1 MTSSLARPERAIH
14 TSADDRL
21 ERSQFIERLTAA
33 VVSPATGRATGA
45 VIGITGPWGSGKT
58 SVLNLL
64 SEHIKE
70 KHQDALV
77 VRFDPWLVSG
87 RNDLIAEFLGELIGA
102 INADQ
107 KHTEKFKKL
116 GEILAQYG
124 GQLAPIS
131 NLLLPGVGMMASAGF
146 KVMEKALS
154 KKMSLNDLRTRLV
167 KELEEISAPIVVL
180 IDEIDRVED
189 GEIRT
194 VAQLVRSVADF
205 PGISYVLAY
214 DSERVIQALGAGASD
229 ENLGARG
236 RAYLEK
242 IVQLQIPLPVIF
254 DNEISRLLTADLYEL
269 SAKLQLPENFENIM
283 RYGELMEI
291 LNGYVINTLRDIRR
305 LVETFHV
312 LRDMLLGEVDWIDL
326 LAYSAL
332 MTKSPGT
339 IDLIRREPEDYLDS
353 PMSAKGTERRLR
365 LEKIPAEDRING
377 LVPSSEQNDG
387 TMKLL
392 RFVFPSLWGRP
403 RREYGHA
410 DALCE
415 RRPLLTTLRL
425 GLLPGAFSREDMHEL
440 VNGPPDQVEARLR
453 EIYESG
459 TLGQFTDRLDDIYFE
474 LGTIDH
480 ISFWRGVGGFTKK
493 SDCVWMASYS
503 PMHEVVRNLAMIL
516 ERAVGKNED
525 IREEAASV
533 FRHLRNAGESELT
546 AHWLRSHIH
555 LLGLFGQRK
564 QEGNGW
570 FLDAEQ
576 TEVLAREMAQSW
588 RAEHLS
594 LELIPCRWDLQPV
607 YTMIDTQV
615 WDEECRQGL
624 DDVLLDDR
632 ALDGFSLMLYG
643 SHFSTDSSS
652 VEKMCSYE
660 CYIKRVKSRL
670 ASETAGELHETVRTA
685 LQKAIGGGW

>member
-1 MTSSLARPERAIH
+1 M
-14 TSADDRL
+14 
-21 ERSQFIERLTAA
+21 
-33 VVSPATGRATGA
+33 V
-45 VIGITGPWGSGKT
+45 W
-58 SVLNLL
+58 
-64 SEHIKE
+64 
-70 KHQDALV
+70 
-77 VRFDPWLVSG
+77 FDPWLVSG
-87 RNDLIAEFLGELIGA
+87 RNDLIAEFLGEVIGA

-107 KHTEKFKKL
+107 KHAEKFKEL
-116 GEILAQYG
+116 GKTLAQYG

-131 NLLLPGVGMMASAGF
+131 NLLLPGVGVLASVGF
-146 KVMEKALS
+146 HVMEKALS
-154 KKMSLNDLRTRLV
+154 KKKSLNDLRIKLV
-167 KELEEISAPIVVL
+167 KELDEISTPIVVL

-214 DSERVIQALGAGASD
+214 DPERVVQALSAGASANNRD
-229 ENLGARG
+229 ARG

-254 DNEISRLLTADLYEL
+254 DNEVSRLLTADLYEL
-269 SAKLQLPENFENIM
+269 KTKLQLPENFENIM
-283 RYGELMEI
+283 RYEKLMEI

-312 LRDMLLGEVDWIDL
+312 LRGMLLGEVDWIDL

-353 PMSAKGTERRLR
+353 PMSVKGSERRSR
-365 LEKIPAEDRING
+365 LEKIPAEERINS
-377 LVPSSEQNDG
+377 LVPPSEQNDG

-392 RFVFPSLWGRP
+392 RFVFPSLWGGS
-403 RREYGHA
+403 RREFGHA
-410 DALCE
+410 DALGE

-459 TLGQFTDRLDDIYFE
+459 TLGQLTDRLDDIYFE

-480 ISFWRGVGGFTKK
+480 IAFWRGVGGFTKK
-493 SDCVWMASYS
+493 SDSVWMASYS
-503 PMHEVVRNLAMIL
+503 PMHEVVRNLSTIL
-516 ERAVGKNED
+516 ERAAGKNED
-525 IREEAASV
+525 FREVAASV
-533 FRHLRNAGESELT
+533 FKHLRDDGESELT
-546 AHWLRSHIH
+546 AHWLRTHIH
-555 LLGLFGQRK
+555 LFGLFGQRK
-564 QEGNGW
+564 QGNKEG
-570 FLDAEQ
+570 FLDAKQ
-576 TEVLAREMAQSW
+576 TEVLAREMAISW

-594 LELIPCRWDLQPV
+594 GELIPCRWDLQPV

-615 WDEECRQGL
+615 WDEKCRQAL
-624 DDVLLDDR
+624 EDVLSDDR
-632 ALDGFSLMLYG
+632 AFDGFSLMLYG
-643 SHFSTDSSS
+643 SHFSTDSST

-660 CYIKRVKSRL
+660 RYIKRVKSRL
-670 ASETAGELHETVRTA
+670 ASATASELHETVRTA
-685 LQKAIGGGW
+685 LQKAIKGGF